1 MGPNMNN
8 SVSNKFCW
16 FLNQMSINQIDW
28 LDHALLEMIILIYV
42 QDFWELRPLHIKHK
56 LKKLRK
62 LFIQAWAVVLKTAT
76 IFQTE

>member
-28 LDHALLEMIILIYV
+28 LDDALLGAIMILLFTV
-42 QDFWELRPLHIKHK
+42 QDFWELRPLHI
-56 LKKLRK
+56 
-62 LFIQAWAVVLKTAT
+62 
-76 IFQTE
+76 